1 MDIDVEKGS
10 TGSMNYAPVWEPEKL
25 KMRNGVSYPTKAN
38 LLKGRDAKLW
48 V

>member
-1 MDIDVEKGS
+1 MTIKVIVGNFNHDYMLI
-10 TGSMNYAPVWEPEKL
+10 L
-25 KMRNGVSYPTKAN
+25 IKAN